1 MCISI
6 MLGMGMPTT
15 AAYAVAASVVAP
27 GLVQMG
33 IPVLTAHFFVFYF
46 AVVSAITPPVAL
58 ASYAAAAISG
68 AKAMETSIASFR
80 IGLAAF
86 IVPFMFFYNSA
97 LLMDADVFPI
107 IRALITALVG
117 VYLLSS
123 AVQAWFLSYSAPW
136 YLRILLITAAFM
148 MIEGG
153 LYTDIAGVAAGVIAY
168 FVQKFINNRITPSP
182 A

>member
-1 MCISI
+1 
-6 MLGMGMPTT
+6 
-15 AAYAVAASVVAP
+15 
-27 GLVQMG
+27 
-33 IPVLTAHFFVFYF
+33 
-46 AVVSAITPPVAL
+46 
-58 ASYAAAAISG
+58 
-68 AKAMETSIASFR
+68 
-80 IGLAAF
+80 
-86 IVPFMFFYNSA
+86 
-97 LLMDADVFPI
+97 MDADVFPI

-153 LYTDIAGVAAGVIAY
+153 LYTDIAGVAAGVVAY